1 MGILKMVADRGLG
14 SISIVALA
22 WTVML
27 APAIAANDC
36 KRPNMG
42 KVHTPMAINFD
53 LNSSAIKPEHQTELT
68 EIAKRFAGNPNIELC
83 VIGMTDRS
91 GSADYNKKLAMERA
105 DRVADFLKSAG
116 LKNNDYQIVSRGQTF
131 SDESWVGKLL
141 GDKPAES
148 QRRVELIVMER

>member
-1 MGILKMVADRGLG
+1 MGIFKMITGRGLG
-14 SISIVALA
+14 LIAMAGLA
-22 WTVML
+22 SAVML
-27 APAIAANDC
+27 APASAAEDC
-36 KRPNMG
+36 KRTNMG
-42 KVHTPMAINFD
+42 RVHTPKAINFD
-53 LNSSAIKPEHQTELT
+53 LNSSAIKPKHQTELT

-105 DRVADFLKSAG
+105 EKVADFLKSAG

-141 GDKPAES
+141 GDKLAES